1 MHTLQVWGK
10 WSKGFFIY
18 FDGIFLHFQLS
29 FTILVIVNNLNDNPP
44 VFERT
49 TYNLN
54 VDEVSDYFLFTFVVR
69 LLFLNDRFAYLKKK
83 TFLFPH
89 FLSNLFIYLS
99 IEMIPVGNSVGR
111 FAATDL
117 DQPSQLFYN
126 LKSESVRAF
135 FFPLYLH
142 ILHIT
147 FWCNQ
152 KMK

>member
-1 MHTLQVWGK
+1 M
-10 WSKGFFIY
+10 
-18 FDGIFLHFQLS
+18 
-29 FTILVIVNNLNDNPP
+29 NNLNDNPP

-54 VDEVSDYFLFTFVVR
+54 VDEVSDYFLFRFVVR

-83 TFLFPH
+83 QTFLFPH

-147 FWCNQ
+147 F
-152 KMK
+152 